1 MDAEIAAELLAFA
14 EQTADF
20 VGVTDPWGHVLYL
33 NPAAR
38 KRLGVADD
46 AADLTTADI
55 FPAAAFTIYYDV
67 IRPQLLRSGE
77 WSGQIPVNVA
87 DADAVPM
94 HVSVSARIGP
104 GGEVNESVMYG
115 HELVRTQPPVPAADS
130 DVDDVTGLLTR
141 SAFDPRARLALAA
154 ASRDGE
160 SCALVVATVF
170 NADDAYATF
179 HARTAATVMR
189 ALAGRLKR
197 LARTVDVLGRVGDD
211 QLAVLLRG
219 VPTHREAL
227 RVARTVYDALVDAPV
242 TTPGEEIIPSIGCG
256 VGFAEPGDDLLDLF
270 EEAYEVR
277 WHEPVTRLVVKP
289 SATGTKGRL
298 GVPTMDEFRVGMSL
312 GEVRAY
318 ARPIADLTTGLVV
331 GYQGFARWHHRRLG
345 LLDAAEFA
353 DMIADTSL
361 ASQVDLY
368 VTREAA
374 AVLTLTTRDVP
385 LNLYA
390 PASKRLLSDVRTE
403 QYLCEIVDAFSLGMN
418 QLHLE
423 LTQTLTSDWGPAL
436 QDAVQALRAAELRLV
451 ITDVALTSDAEQF
464 AELGFDEMHL
474 SRTLTNAVA
483 ADAGARRTVSEI
495 VRIAHERA
503 MLVTATGVG
512 DVQHRDAL
520 TGTGCDLATGGLY
533 GGAELTSWID

>member
-20 VGVTDPWGHVLYL
+20 VGITDPWGHVLYL

-38 KRLGVADD
+38 KRLGLAED
-46 AADLTTADI
+46 APDLTTADI
-55 FPAAAFTIYYDV
+55 FPAEAFAIYYDV

-77 WSGQIPVNVA
+77 WSGQIPVKIA
-87 DADAVPM
+87 DAEAVPM
-94 HVSVSARIGP
+94 YVSVSARVGP

-115 HELVRTQPPVPAADS
+115 HEPARAAPPVVAAES
-130 DVDDVTGLLTR
+130 EIDDVTGLLTR
-141 SAFDPRARLALAA
+141 SAFDQRARLALAA
-154 ASRDGE
+154 AARDGE
-160 SCALVVATVF
+160 SCALVLATVF
-170 NADDAYATF
+170 NADDAYETF

-197 LARTVDVLGRVGDD
+197 LSRTVDVLGRFGDD

-219 VPTHREAL
+219 VPTHKEAL

-242 TTPGEEIIPSIGCG
+242 TTPGEEIVPSIGCG
-256 VGFAEPGDDLLDLF
+256 VGFAQPGADLFDLLED
-270 EEAYEVR
+270 AYEVR
-277 WHEPVTRLVVKP
+277 WHEPARQVVATP
-289 SATGTKGRL
+289 RASASNGR
-298 GVPTMDEFRVGMSL
+298 VDAPTMDEFRIGMSL

-331 GYQGFARWHHRRLG
+331 GYQGLARWHHRRLG
-345 LLDAAEFA
+345 LLDAAAFT
-353 DMIADTSL
+353 DMIADTPL

-368 VTREAA
+368 VARETA

-390 PASKRLLSDVRTE
+390 PASKQLISDVRTE

-423 LTQTLTSDWGPAL
+423 LPRAFMGEWGPAL
-436 QDAVQALRAAELRLV
+436 QDARQSLRAAELRLV
-451 ITDVALTSDAEQF
+451 ITDVEQTSDAQRF
-464 AELGFDEMHL
+464 ADLGFDELHL
-474 SRTLTNAVA
+474 SYKLTNAVA
-483 ADAGARRTVSEI
+483 TDAGARRAVSEI
-495 VRIAHERA
+495 VGIAHDRA
-503 MLVTATGVG
+503 LLVTATGVN
-512 DVQHRDAL
+512 DVQHREAL
-520 TGTGCDLATGGLY
+520 AGTGCDLATGALY